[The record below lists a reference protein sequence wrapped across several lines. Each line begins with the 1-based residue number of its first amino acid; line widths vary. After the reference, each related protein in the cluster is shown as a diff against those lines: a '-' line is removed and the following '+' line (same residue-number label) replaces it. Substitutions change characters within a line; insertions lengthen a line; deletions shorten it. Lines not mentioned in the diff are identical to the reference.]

1 MKTDVLR
8 KFVAA
13 GALMVGMVVS
23 TGAHAVPF
31 TWTDTVAQRAYVGS
45 GATRTY
51 THDIVDAG
59 FNPGVDAASNF
70 DLWIDLYDDL
80 DLTRETARISLNNVA
95 VGTSSSTFFNLFL
108 PDFGSTG
115 SIVASALAQLNQ
127 FGLLTVSVSSVAGDF
142 FVGRSVLA
150 VHGDERS
157 GAAAGAE
164 PTSVPEPGSLGLLT
178 IGLAGMAYA
187 ARRRKRGGVQGLQSS
202 V

>member
-1 MKTDVLR
+1 MTDALR
-8 KFVAA
+8 KFVASS
-13 GALMVGMVVS
+13 ALMMGLAMS
-23 TGAHAVPF
+23 SGAHAVPF

-45 GATRTY
+45 GSTRTY

-59 FNPGVDAASNF
+59 FNPGIDAASNF

-95 VGTSSSTFFNLFL
+95 VGTSSSTFFNLYL
-108 PDFGSTG
+108 PDYSSTG
-115 SIVASALAQLNQ
+115 SVVASALAQLNQ
-127 FGLLTVSVSSVAGDF
+127 FGLLTVSVRSLAGDF

-157 GAAAGAE
+157 GSAAAGE
-164 PTSVPEPGSLGLLT
+164 PTSVPEPGSLGLLA
-178 IGLAGMAYA
+178 IGLAGIAYS
-187 ARRRKRGGVQGLQSS
+187 ARRRGRRGFQALQSS